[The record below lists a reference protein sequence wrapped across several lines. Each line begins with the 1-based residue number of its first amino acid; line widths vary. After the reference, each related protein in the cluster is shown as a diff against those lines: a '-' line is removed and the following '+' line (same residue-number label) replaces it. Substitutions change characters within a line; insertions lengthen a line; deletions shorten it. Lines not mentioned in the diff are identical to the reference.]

1 MEMPKTFNI
10 LSQEIRE
17 YSLHMSFWLVYK
29 MLKKLVFR
37 IIKNLVLDFLV
48 QKERLELL
56 QKYNQ
61 YGEDV

>member
-1 MEMPKTFNI
+1 MEMPKIFNI
-10 LSQEIRE
+10 SSQEIRE
-17 YSLHMSFWLVYK
+17 YSLHMNFWLVCK
-29 MLKKLVFR
+29 MLKKLVFK